1 MQYSSLKINSNVV
14 KNSIKK
20 VRTIMYTNFFV
31 KMSEFLKF
39 FFAWIHTC
47 GFEMIGWAIKDY
59 RRNRMSDA
67 VLQLAC
73 GIVIILVV
81 LFIDLLIIYGIYR
94 LFRRISIILKTK
106 EVKRYKVVGI
116 IKSKDY
122 QSSYI
127 SSVYTGKMLLPV
139 YHDEEYNVCVEFDGV
154 TKVFNSEKMFG
165 QYERGDS
172 ILLIL
177 VEKLG
182 KNNIVI
188 ERTLELPE

>member
-1 MQYSSLKINSNVV
+1 
-14 KNSIKK
+14 
-20 VRTIMYTNFFV
+20 MYTNFFV